1 MHDDRISKRDFIHGV
16 MDLFGVDASSAIKV
30 NRKLSRVYHLFRDGK
45 EMDVNCSEMFFVFQ
59 SISLCRIIRNNP
71 RKVILTLMAY
81 ISDGKKSDEVDLLMT
96 FKRAILSACIY
107 EEEEIDTKKTIDL
120 WINRFYEKGRKII
133 DIQVIQDLLELVP
146 SLEIKFRD
154 DVLDRLSHRNKMVLL
169 EDEER
174 GAHEI
179 IYKSFKYF
187 TLKKV
192 LRKMNHLKCEAF
204 YEWQNLTRQS
214 IQGQI
219 LQYRMLYWKV
229 HRALLRWHRQAVITT
244 RYLSLGMVIK
254 VSHQRLVC
262 SRIFAVWKRYVNRCR
277 IIRQTCF
284 ERSETAKNISLA
296 LTRVQIAVSYY
307 HRRLLFL
314 RWKKVMDVGRKIEHT
329 RKWNN
334 KMKLLKYFG
343 TWKTSILLQRQEVYR
358 NQVHRE
364 LFAIQNAHSNQNHE
378 E

>member
-1 MHDDRISKRDFIHGV
+1 MHDDGISKRDFIHGV

-30 NRKLSRVYHLFRDGK
+30 NRKLSRVYHVFRDEK

-71 RKVILTLMAY
+71 RKVILTLMSY
-81 ISDGKKSDEVDLLMT
+81 ISDGKRSDEVDLLMS

-107 EEEEIDTKKTIDL
+107 EEEEIETKKTIDL

-133 DIQVIQDLLELVP
+133 DIKVIQDLLELAP

-154 DVLDRLSHRNKMVLL
+154 DVLDRLSHRNKMALF

-174 GAHEI
+174 GTYEI
-179 IYKSFKYF
+179 IHKSFKYF

-192 LRKMNHLKCEAF
+192 LRKINHLKCKTF
-204 YEWQNLTRQS
+204 YEWQNWTRQS

-219 LQYRMLYWKV
+219 LRYRMLYWKV
-229 HRALLRWHRQAVITT
+229 HRVLLRWHRQAVITR
-244 RYLSLGMVIK
+244 RYLSIEMVIK
-254 VSHQRLVC
+254 TSHQRLVC
-262 SRIFAVWKRYVNRCR
+262 SRVFAVWKRYVNRCS
-277 IIRQTCF
+277 IIRQACF
-284 ERSETAKNISLA
+284 KRSETAKNISLA

-307 HRRLLFL
+307 QRRLLFF
-314 RWKKVMDVGRKIEHT
+314 RWKTVMDVGRKIEHT
-329 RKWNN
+329 RKWSN
-334 KMKLLKYFG
+334 KMKLWKYFE
-343 TWKTSILLQRQEVYR
+343 TWKTFILLQRQEVYR

-364 LFAIQNAHSNQNHE
+364 LFAIQNAHYRE
-378 E
+378 V